1 MAARKTVPILPISA
15 AAKPPHSHP
24 AHPAHPSHPAS
35 PAACAVDE
43 HARRIPPRERPSEDA
58 FQRAASLFRAAGEV
72 TRLRLLARLAEGEWC
87 VTELA
92 EAAGVPLP
100 AVSQHLSVLR
110 AARIVGHRRAGKHIY
125 YSLLDEHV
133 IGMVQNALEHSSEER
148 KRADEG

>member
-1 MAARKTVPILPISA
+1 MAARKTIPV
-15 AAKPPHSHP
+15 HP
-24 AHPAHPSHPAS
+24 TS
-35 PAACAVDE
+35 PAECSAEE
-43 HARRIPPRERPSEDA
+43 HARRVPPRERPSEEA
-58 FQRAASLFRAAGEV
+58 FRRAASLFRAAGEI

-100 AVSQHLSVLR
+100 AVSQQLSVLR

-133 IGMVQNALEHSSEER
+133 IELIQNALEHASEDR
-148 KRADEG
+148 KPAD